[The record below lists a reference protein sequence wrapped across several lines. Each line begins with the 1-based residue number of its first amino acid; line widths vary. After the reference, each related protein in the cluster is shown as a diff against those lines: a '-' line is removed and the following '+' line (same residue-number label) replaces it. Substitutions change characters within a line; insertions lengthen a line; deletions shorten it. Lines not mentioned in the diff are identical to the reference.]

1 MTFTKEKRKKLKRKR
16 YEIMDNILIENE
28 NNTEIAMI
36 AGIKDIA
43 FYTEKYMGNE
53 FSDYVTEYFNDVVNE
68 YDYENECL
76 KEELQNYTGSLE
88 SNNCL
93 LHDTVDTLE
102 ELIEYIETSKR
113 ITKEKI
119 LEKLKMLK
127 INIWNE
133 L

>member
-1 MTFTKEKRKKLKRKR
+1 
-16 YEIMDNILIENE
+16 MDNILIENGS
-28 NNTEIAMI
+28 NTELAMI
-36 AGIKDIA
+36 SGIKDIA

-53 FSDYVTEYFNDVVNE
+53 FSDYVTEYFNDIIYDWNCEEE
-68 YDYENECL
+68 YL
-76 KEELQNYTGSLE
+76 KEELQNYTKSLE
-88 SNNCL
+88 SNNRL

-113 ITKEKI
+113 INKEKI
-119 LEKLKMLK
+119 LEKLKTLK

>member
-1 MTFTKEKRKKLKRKR
+1 
-16 YEIMDNILIENE
+16 MDNILIENE

-76 KEELQNYTGSLE
+76 KKELQNYTGSLE

-119 LEKLKMLK
+119 LEKLKLLK